1 VQTVDETATTQAP
14 PAAHGAAEELVL
26 GRYRLLR
33 RLGAGA
39 FGVVWLAHDE
49 RLNRVVALKRIEV
62 HDEHAAARAERE
74 ALAAARL
81 SHPAIVALH
90 EAGRDEHAVNLVS
103 ELVRGQTLGDLC
115 AAGALSDRDVVRI
128 GIALCDGL
136 AHAHA
141 RGVVHR
147 DVKPANIIVPE
158 RPSGEAGLAKLTDFG
173 VARIA
178 GDDALTRTG
187 DVVGTLAYM
196 APEQAEGHE
205 ADGQADLYAL
215 ALVLYEALSGVNP
228 VRAPGAAATARRV
241 GVRLPGL
248 RRLRP
253 DLQPGL
259 AAAIDR
265 AVQPHPEDRGS
276 LDDLRRALRSALE
289 RADTRVGPVGGPA
302 LELSDGEVHV
312 LDEPRPLGRAVR
324 PEDREPF
331 PAAAVSGAG
340 TLPARLLA
348 AAGAAA
354 LCGGALSLLPP
365 GAQPPPGGA
374 LAAAAAA
381 AAAVLALPR
390 AGWLLMLAGVGA
402 WAAHGGLPG
411 ITILLAAAALPT
423 VLLLPRD
430 GVLWSAPALAP
441 VLGLAGLALAWPAA
455 AGQARHG
462 LQRAALGGLGL
473 WWLALAEPIAGPR
486 LLLGDVPGTPAPHVW
501 EGSAV
506 HTVSDVLAPLVAHGV
521 VLLALAWAACA
532 WVLPLVVRG
541 RSALV
546 DGVLATSWAAALAA
560 ASASVASSLPWAGAP
575 PSVRGLVLG
584 AAAAACTAL
593 MATALRGR

>member
-1 VQTVDETATTQAP
+1 
-14 PAAHGAAEELVL
+14 
-26 GRYRLLR
+26 
-33 RLGAGA
+33 
-39 FGVVWLAHDE
+39 
-49 RLNRVVALKRIEV
+49 
-62 HDEHAAARAERE
+62 
-74 ALAAARL
+74 
-81 SHPAIVALH
+81 
-90 EAGRDEHAVNLVS
+90 
-103 ELVRGQTLGDLC
+103 
-115 AAGALSDRDVVRI
+115 
-128 GIALCDGL
+128 
-136 AHAHA
+136 
-141 RGVVHR
+141 
-147 DVKPANIIVPE
+147 
-158 RPSGEAGLAKLTDFG
+158 
-173 VARIA
+173 
-178 GDDALTRTG
+178 
-187 DVVGTLAYM
+187 
-196 APEQAEGHE
+196 
-205 ADGQADLYAL
+205 
-215 ALVLYEALSGVNP
+215 
-228 VRAPGAAATARRV
+228 
-241 GVRLPGL
+241 
-248 RRLRP
+248 
-253 DLQPGL
+253 
-259 AAAIDR
+259 
-265 AVQPHPEDRGS
+265 
-276 LDDLRRALRSALE
+276 
-289 RADTRVGPVGGPA
+289 
-302 LELSDGEVHV
+302 
-312 LDEPRPLGRAVR
+312 DEPRRLGRAVR